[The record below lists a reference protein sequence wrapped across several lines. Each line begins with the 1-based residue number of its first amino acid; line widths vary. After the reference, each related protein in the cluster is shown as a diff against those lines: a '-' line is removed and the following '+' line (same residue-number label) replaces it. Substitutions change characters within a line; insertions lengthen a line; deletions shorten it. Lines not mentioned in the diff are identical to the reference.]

1 MARLAGGSAC
11 PASPI
16 SSPAPTSSA
25 ACALKARVRARP
37 STSGSARCLCTT
49 IELEA
54 HRLPP
59 SPIPNPAQF
68 RVPMALHETNR
79 VKLAEMMPKGSRGV
93 ALLQGGDQQTRY
105 DTDHEP
111 VFRQES
117 YFQYL
122 FGVSEAG
129 CFGAVSLP
137 RSAHALH
144 CLCTLWTL
152 SEHSETTLR
161 GPSLHALHP
170 LRTLSAP
177 SSHPLYSARATL
189 FVPELG
195 EEYEVF
201 CGRYPS
207 PQAFKAAYG
216 VEEAHELP
224 AWPPPSLPPPLLPPH
239 PHLRRHCHPRP
250 RFHPRPHFTLIFTS
264 TLNLT
269 LALTLTPHLAPTRCA
284 TCASSPR
291 GSRSNWAPRARYTC
305 STVRTATRATTRCPP
320 PSRETMPSPPAR
332 TRRRSSRQRPR
343 RA

>member
-137 RSAHALH
+137 RSVCARSAL
-144 CLCTLWTL
+144 
-152 SEHSETTLR
+152 
-161 GPSLHALHP
+161 SLHALVP
-170 LRTLSAP
+170 ICTL
-177 SSHPLYSARATL
+177 
-189 FVPELG
+189 
-195 EEYEVF
+195 
-201 CGRYPS
+201 
-207 PQAFKAAYG
+207 
-216 VEEAHELP
+216 
-224 AWPPPSLPPPLLPPH
+224 
-239 PHLRRHCHPRP
+239 
-250 RFHPRPHFTLIFTS
+250 
-264 TLNLT
+264 
-269 LALTLTPHLAPTRCA
+269 
-284 TCASSPR
+284 
-291 GSRSNWAPRARYTC
+291 
-305 STVRTATRATTRCPP
+305 
-320 PSRETMPSPPAR
+320 
-332 TRRRSSRQRPR
+332 
-343 RA
+343 